1 MQKAASVRQILLA
14 PMYNYV
20 SGVAAHDTKSDQ
32 RTLSVVDIQ
41 LTDARPLYW
50 GPFPL
55 SHSSADV
62 VMCCL
67 VVDVVIGLGYD
78 GKSFRGLR
86 DLAHVRGPRDCPWN
100 ARGISN
106 TRRAWSSQAV
116 PWSAT
121 YAVARA
127 NTARIRWR

>member
-1 MQKAASVRQILLA
+1 VPTDRA
-14 PMYNYV
+14 V
-20 SGVAAHDTKSDQ
+20 SPSIRGSLPQGVWGCE
-32 RTLSVVDIQ
+32 R
-41 LTDARPLYW
+41 TDARPLYW

-78 GKSFRGLR
+78 GRSFRGLR

-106 TRRAWSSQAV
+106 TQRYLRDIAHV
-116 PWSAT
+116 EGKNPIVIT
-121 YAVARA
+121 HNHTGVL
-127 NTARIRWR
+127 I

>member
-1 MQKAASVRQILLA
+1 MSASADGPSGFSEHPWFFAPRGVGLRTNGCSAALL
-14 PMYNYV
+14 
-20 SGVAAHDTKSDQ
+20 
-32 RTLSVVDIQ
+32 
-41 LTDARPLYW
+41 

-78 GKSFRGLR
+78 GKSFRGLS

-106 TRRAWSSQAV
+106 TQRYLRDIAHV
-116 PWSAT
+116 EGKNPIVIT
-121 YAVARA
+121 HN
-127 NTARIRWR
+127 NTGVLI